1 MLQVDDDLVDALMI
15 LGLSKK
21 EATVLAYLI
30 MRGSATAKDIMA
42 DLSIHQPQLY
52 NVMMSLER
60 KGFVNIQH
68 SKPKVYE
75 PISVG
80 LIMEMIENEASRR
93 KQAIVK
99 AISSLTRGERSRS
112 LVWVTRGIDNIVNNS
127 AALIQEA
134 KSELYIS
141 ATPML
146 LGRLLKYIKG
156 LNPRVKVYV
165 FIYPYL
171 DEELLTSLKGIDN
184 VVEVKTNRLGP
195 FSLISPDAESCVF
208 TMIKASLGDK
218 NGAYGYVFRDRAMTL
233 QFIHSLFDVWRRAQ
247 TVYRREFK
255 ESDYPLVFNSHRFA
269 TWEILRA
276 REIGLNIEVKV
287 KGYLT
292 KTGEEVSL
300 IGTPVNVTIS
310 SDVVNFELIP
320 KGGGKPI
327 LVGGTNA
334 LIEDVESEYVE
345 INPLSQGT

>member
-127 AALIQEA
+127 AALIQE
-134 KSELYIS
+134 
-141 ATPML
+141 
-146 LGRLLKYIKG
+146 G
-156 LNPRVKVYV
+156 
-165 FIYPYL
+165 
-171 DEELLTSLKGIDN
+171 
-184 VVEVKTNRLGP
+184 
-195 FSLISPDAESCVF
+195 
-208 TMIKASLGDK
+208 
-218 NGAYGYVFRDRAMTL
+218 
-233 QFIHSLFDVWRRAQ
+233 
-247 TVYRREFK
+247 
-255 ESDYPLVFNSHRFA
+255 
-269 TWEILRA
+269 
-276 REIGLNIEVKV
+276 
-287 KGYLT
+287 
-292 KTGEEVSL
+292 
-300 IGTPVNVTIS
+300 
-310 SDVVNFELIP
+310 
-320 KGGGKPI
+320 
-327 LVGGTNA
+327 
-334 LIEDVESEYVE
+334 
-345 INPLSQGT
+345 